1 MTGVARMRRLTWAFK
16 LGVAGLVGSTVA
28 LTVAAFTRNL
38 ELALL
43 SSEVFLASLGTVLT
57 ALAFIW
63 LARAKRIQ
71 DKCDAL
77 DQERSKYYA
86 ARAVLD
92 VEAERA
98 LHASEAS
105 ARHARETIERE
116 RAALQQEYEAKLA
129 ASQAEMDQTRVDECK
144 KAWLLGIDH
153 ERRGLVEEPLD
164 TSRTVIPWPV
174 TPPRDDTAKGAG
186 GYGN

>member
-1 MTGVARMRRLTWAFK
+1 MRRPTWGFK
-16 LGVAGLVGSTVA
+16 LGVAGLAGSTVA

-43 SSEVFLASLGTVLT
+43 ATEAFLASLGAVLT

-105 ARHARETIERE
+105 ARLARDTLIAERE
-116 RAALQQEYEAKLA
+116 ALQQEYEAKLA
-129 ASQAEMDQTRVDECK
+129 ASQTEMDRTRVDECK

-153 ERRGLVEEPLD
+153 ERRGLVEEPPD
-164 TSRTVIPWPV
+164 TDRTVIPWPH
-174 TPPRDDTAKGAG
+174 PQPRNAKGAG